1 MRVRIIYGKLR
12 PGAWDGYEAAYRE
25 VMGQA
30 GQIPGLCARWLTR
43 DVDRPDAGYSI
54 SLWKDEA
61 SMRDKRLFENVVLPK
76 LTPFFSGEY
85 TTSRCEMRFLGK
97 FRKAQPNAIAE

>member
-1 MRVRIIYGKLR
+1 
-12 PGAWDGYEAAYRE
+12 
-25 VMGQA
+25 MGQA

>member
-1 MRVRIIYGKLR
+1 MSIVPMPDIPSAYGRTK
-12 PGAWDGYEAAYRE
+12 
-25 VMGQA
+25 
-30 GQIPGLCARWLTR
+30 
-43 DVDRPDAGYSI
+43 
-54 SLWKDEA
+54 A